1 MAERRGEETKGVEGN
16 ICSNISISISVINFS
31 ARFRWLFE
39 VQYFERELN
48 LTRILS
54 SIAQHISLD
63 LAIFHCAIISCQSP
77 SL

>member
-39 VQYFERELN
+39 VQYFEWELN

-63 LAIFHCAIISCQSP
+63 LAIFHGAIISCQSP